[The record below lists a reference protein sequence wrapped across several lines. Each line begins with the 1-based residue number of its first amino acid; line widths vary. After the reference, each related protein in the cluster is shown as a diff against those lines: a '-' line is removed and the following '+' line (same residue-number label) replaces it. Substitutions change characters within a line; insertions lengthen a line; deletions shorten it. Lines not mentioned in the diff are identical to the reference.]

1 MKKMRITTRR
11 LIVIALCIL
20 TVLSTVPQAVYAA
33 TRTASPTDPDSSE
46 DSFLTELSKFPAS
59 YQSAIKKLH
68 SKYPDWKFYAQNT
81 GLDFTASVN
90 NESSGSKSLVLDTSC
105 DMLKSQTS
113 ADYNSG
119 VYKYYDAGGWVHASP
134 NTVAYFMDPR
144 NFLNEKDIFQF
155 EALSYNAKSHSKT
168 GVENMLSGSFMY
180 RTIVSYIDTSG
191 KKQTTTKYYSDLI
204 MTAAKSANVSPYFLT
219 SKILTEIGSD
229 GSGSVSG
236 NYTSSSGKK
245 YVGYYNFYNIGA
257 YDGTDPIANG
267 LAYASSGTSYS
278 RPWTTPEKSIV
289 GGAKIISEDYIAEG
303 QDTEYY
309 QRFNVSPNSTYPKYT
324 HQYMTNVMAAAS
336 QARNTYDAYSK
347 LGLLA
352 NEKIFYIPVYNNMPN
367 ESVTSLTS
375 GITLKSTSYPQTAT
389 VDSNNVNVRTGPNV
403 SYPSAGMRLSAGTK
417 VTIVDKTRTYT
428 STPGALTPLQ
438 FLYNPYWAKIKFTY
452 NGTTYSGDYYIS
464 FTYLDITS
472 SMSVSTAEAESITYT
487 LSPSTSKEKPYF
499 TTNNS
504 DAISLTAKGSVKAK
518 STGSA
523 LVIATTLGGGFDFV
537 TVNGSSDPTG
547 ISVTPTSS
555 TIYTGDTL
563 SLTASVTPSGAKY
576 GSYVWSSSDKSV
588 ATVSSSGKVTA
599 VSAGSATISVKTT
612 NANFTKSAKCTVTVK
627 DLGNP
632 KITASSAVSN
642 TSVKISW
649 SAAEKA
655 DGYRLYTYNTET
667 KKYTKIAQTTATSY
681 TVKNLT
687 CGDSY
692 VFVVRAFRYMDGY
705 TAWSAISPKY
715 TVKAVPPYPTLSSVA
730 QSGDSALKLTW
741 KKGTD
746 VTGYEIYRSLSK
758 SSGYSLL
765 KRITSASTVTYTNT
779 GLELSTTYYYKVR
792 AYKTV
797 NSTRVYSSFSSVV
810 SGTTAGQENLIE
822 YKTTDSVNY
831 RTGAGTSYSVAGTLA
846 TGKTVNVVD
855 GYSKS
860 ADGYTWYKIKIGTSY
875 YYCVKNYLTANEK
888 LVDYYTTDSV
898 NYRSGPGTSY
908 DIKGSFPAKQLVKVV
923 SGYSK
928 SANGYTWYKI
938 KLNSS
943 YYYCAKDYLSTS
955 TSGTTNT
962 GTTTTT
968 ETLLDYKTTTDLNY
982 RSGPG
987 TTYSVKGTL
996 ASGKAVKV
1004 VKGYSKSANGY
1015 TWYKIKIGSTYYYC
1029 VKDYLAKV
1037 TSTSTGGTTG
1047 GTSSGGT
1054 TTTTEKLVKYTT
1066 TTSLNYRSGAGTT
1079 YAIKG
1084 TLSTGKT
1091 VNVVDG
1097 YSKSASGYTWYK
1109 IKIGTAYYYCVKDY
1123 LTKTTTTSSSST
1135 STEKLIKYYATADL
1149 NYRSGAGTSYAVK
1162 GTLASGK
1169 AVNVVDGYSKSA
1181 NGYTWYKIKIGTSY
1195 YYCVKDYLS
1204 KTAPTSSSST
1214 GTTTTTE
1221 KLTTYYATTELNYR
1235 SGAGTS
1241 YAVKGTITS
1250 SKAVN
1255 VVDGYSK
1262 SANGYTWYK
1271 IKIGTAYYYCVKDY
1285 LKFENS
1291 SSSSSSSSSSEEVLL
1306 AYKTTTLVNYRSGPG
1321 TSYSV
1326 TGTLPAGYDVTVV
1339 KGYSKTADGYTWYK
1353 IKVGSK
1359 YHYCVKD
1366 FIAPR

>member
-1 MKKMRITTRR
+1 MKKLEITTR
-11 LIVIALCIL
+11 LLVIVALCIL
-20 TVLSTVPQAVYAA
+20 TVLSAVPQTVYAA
-33 TRTASPTDPDSSE
+33 TASPTEPDVPV
-46 DSFLTELSKFPAS
+46 DSFLTELNKFPAS
-59 YQSAIKKLH
+59 YHAAIKKLH
-68 SKYPDWKFYAQNT
+68 NKYPNWKFYAQNT

-90 NESSGSKSLVLDTSC
+90 NESSGSKSLVLDTAS
-105 DMLKSQTS
+105 DMLKSQTPEDYS
-113 ADYNSG
+113 AG
-119 VYKYYDAGGWVHASP
+119 EYKYYDAGGWVHASP

-204 MTAAKSANVSPYFLT
+204 MKAAKSANVSPYFLT
-219 SKILTEIGSD
+219 SKILTEIGRD

-236 NYTSSSGKK
+236 NYTSVSGKK
-245 YVGYYNFYNIGA
+245 YVGYYNFYNIGS

-267 LAYASSGTSYS
+267 LAYASSGSSYS
-278 RPWTTPEKSIV
+278 RPWTTPERSIL
-289 GGAKIISEDYIAEG
+289 GGAKIIAEDYIAEG

-336 QARNTYDAYSK
+336 QARNTYDAYSN
-347 LGLLA
+347 LGLLS
-352 NEKIFYIPVYNNMPN
+352 NEKVFYIPVYKNMPN
-367 ESVTSLTS
+367 ESVTTLTK
-375 GITLKSTSYPQTAT
+375 GVTLKSTSYPQTAT
-389 VDSNNVNVRTGPNV
+389 VNSDSINVRTGPNV
-403 SYPSAGMRLSAGTK
+403 GYSSAGMRLAKGTK
-417 VTIVDKTRTYT
+417 VTVVGKTRTYAKT
-428 STPGALTPLQ
+428 AGALTPLQ
-438 FLYNPYWAKIKFTY
+438 FIYNPYWAKIKFTY
-452 NGTTYSGDYYIS
+452 NGKSYSGEYYIS

-472 SMSVSTAEAESITYT
+472 SMSASTSTAESITYKLT
-487 LSPSTSKEKPYF
+487 PSTSDEKPYF

-504 DAISLTAKGSVKAK
+504 DAISLTAKGKVKAK
-518 STGSA
+518 SKGSA

-537 TVNGSSDPTG
+537 TVKPSSDPTG

-563 SLTASVTPSGAKY
+563 SLAASVTPSDAKY

-599 VSAGSATISVKTT
+599 VSAGTATISVKTT
-612 NANFTKSAKCTVTVK
+612 NANFTKSAKCTITVK

-632 KITASSAVSN
+632 KITSSSAKSN

-649 SAAEKA
+649 SDADKA
-655 DGYRLYTYNTET
+655 DYYRLYFYNTET
-667 KKYTKIAQTTATSY
+667 KKYSKITQTTATSY

-692 VFVVRAFRYMDGY
+692 VFVVRAFRNMDSY
-705 TAWSAISPKY
+705 TAKSSISPKY
-715 TVKAVPPYPTLSSVA
+715 TVKAAPPRPTLSSVA
-730 QSGDSALKLTW
+730 QSGESALKLTW
-741 KKGTD
+741 TKGTD

-758 SSGYSLL
+758 SSDYSLI
-765 KRITSASTVTYTNT
+765 KRITSASTVTYKNK
-779 GLELSTTYYYKVR
+779 GLESATTYYYKVR

-797 NSTRVYSSFSSVV
+797 NSTRVYSAFSSVV
-810 SGTTAGQENLIE
+810 SGTTDGQENLIQ

-846 TGKTVNVVD
+846 TGKLVDVVD

-860 ADGYTWYKIKIGTSY
+860 ANGYTWYKIKIGSTY
-875 YYCVKNYLTANEK
+875 YYCVKNYLSANEK

-898 NYRSGPGTSY
+898 NYRSGPGTTY
-908 DIKGSFPAKQLVKVV
+908 DVKGSFPAKQPVKVV

-938 KLNSS
+938 KLNTS
-943 YYYCAKDYLSTS
+943 YYYCAKNYLSASSSGS
-955 TSGTTNT
+955 TDTNT

-968 ETLLDYKTTTDLNY
+968 ETLLNYKTTTDLNY
-982 RSGPG
+982 RSGAG
-987 TTYSVKGTL
+987 TSYSVKGTL
-996 ASGKAVKV
+996 TSGKAVKV

-1029 VKDYLAKV
+1029 VKNYLTKV
-1037 TSTSTGGTTG
+1037 TATSTGSTTTG
-1047 GTSSGGT
+1047 STT
-1054 TTTTEKLVKYTT
+1054 TTTTEKLVNYTT

-1079 YAIKG
+1079 YSIKG

-1091 VNVVDG
+1091 VSVVDG
-1097 YSKSASGYTWYK
+1097 YSKSADGYTWYK
-1109 IKIGTAYYYCVKDY
+1109 IKIGNAYYYCVKNY

-1135 STEKLIKYYATADL
+1135 ST
-1149 NYRSGAGTSYAVK
+1149 STS
-1162 GTLASGK
+1162 
-1169 AVNVVDGYSKSA
+1169 
-1181 NGYTWYKIKIGTSY
+1181 
-1195 YYCVKDYLS
+1195 
-1204 KTAPTSSSST
+1204 
-1214 GTTTTTE
+1214 TE
-1221 KLTTYYATTELNYR
+1221 TLTTYYATTELNYR
-1235 SGAGTS
+1235 NGAGTS

-1250 SKAVN
+1250 GKAVN
-1255 VVDGYSK
+1255 VVKGYSK

-1285 LKFENS
+1285 LKLESSTS
-1291 SSSSSSSSSSEEVLL
+1291 SSGTSDSSKEVLL

-1326 TGTLPAGYDVTVV
+1326 TGTLPAGYDVIVV
-1339 KGYSKTADGYTWYK
+1339 KGYSKSADGYTWYK

-1366 FIAPR
+1366 FIAPK